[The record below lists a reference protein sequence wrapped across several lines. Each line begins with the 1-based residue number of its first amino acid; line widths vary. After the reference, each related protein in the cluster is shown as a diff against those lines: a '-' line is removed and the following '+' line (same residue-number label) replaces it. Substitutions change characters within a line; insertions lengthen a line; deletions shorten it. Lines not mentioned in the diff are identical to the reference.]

1 MSHHGKSKLINLKC
15 FKLSLV
21 EGCGSLK
28 EEKEEAVLTMG
39 RKLETKENKNKIKRI
54 IENYTPALVLIPF
67 VKFSITISQT
77 KWRILWMKN
86 TNHCYNVLLTMKD
99 EIQNNERKER
109 TSHFFYNEHTF
120 LLIQSC
126 PSTGRVC
133 LLLQSVRRSST
144 QSFSWAHELCRCCEE
159 TTTKDLYSA
168 GNN

>member
-109 TSHFFYNEHTF
+109 TSHFLQRAHIPFDIKLSLHWKSMFVT
-120 LLIQSC
+120 
-126 PSTGRVC
+126 TVC
-133 LLLQSVRRSST
+133 KTQLYAVIFVSAWAVQMLWGNYDQRSLQR
-144 QSFSWAHELCRCCEE
+144 W
-159 TTTKDLYSA
+159 K
-168 GNN
+168 

>member
-77 KWRILWMKN
+77 K
-86 TNHCYNVLLTMKD
+86 
-99 EIQNNERKER
+99 
-109 TSHFFYNEHTF
+109 
-120 LLIQSC
+120 
-126 PSTGRVC
+126 
-133 LLLQSVRRSST
+133 
-144 QSFSWAHELCRCCEE
+144 
-159 TTTKDLYSA
+159 
-168 GNN
+168 